1 MKKLRLI
8 PLILCLFLVG
18 PSCKKSQEESMTK
31 MEKKVEKKI
40 EKKSIDE
47 SEALKGPSPRMRKG
61 GGFIQRFDK
70 NNDGKVS
77 KEEFTGLDKVFNR
90 YDKNQDGY
98 IDKSEDSK
106 GLPPRMRKGE

>member
-1 MKKLRLI
+1 MKKLCLI

-18 PSCKKSQEESMTK
+18 SSCKKSQEEPMTK

-47 SEALKGPSPRMRKG
+47 SKALKGLPPRMRRW
-61 GGFIQRFDK
+61 GFIQRFDK

-77 KEEFTGLDKVFNR
+77 KEEFTGPDEVFNN

-98 IDKSEDSK
+98 IDKSEASK
-106 GLPPRMRKGE
+106 GLPPRMRKGG